1 MHQAADTE
9 HWHHLS
15 RGFCPL
21 ITSAINHQ
29 ALLCQ
34 MQMDWVGEKKCSLGL
49 DFHPPIC
56 MCGKESSVPS
66 LHLGC
71 EELTS
76 SLEGKV
82 HSGTLF

>member
-1 MHQAADTE
+1 
-9 HWHHLS
+9 
-15 RGFCPL
+15 
-21 ITSAINHQ
+21 
-29 ALLCQ
+29 
-34 MQMDWVGEKKCSLGL
+34 MQMDWVGEKKMFSLGL

-56 MCGKESSVPS
+56 MYVKESSVPS

-76 SLEGKV
+76 SLEGEV